1 MSGQFLKS
9 IHYRFTD
16 TYQRAAQVWQEEGAR
31 IFFQRSARKLLRWV
45 GISNPADSSY
55 KYEIEALLKNP
66 FFDPSKI
73 DLQALL
79 QPDPQVSIVVP
90 VYNGLSFVPACLRSF
105 FTAPVGISFEVI
117 AIDNGST
124 DGILPILREMTSE
137 FPNLKVIENTT
148 NVGFAQ
154 GINQGAALARGEYLA
169 ICNSDILVTPA
180 WLDRL
185 VSAFH
190 QDPFLAVASP
200 VTNYVG
206 EGPQL
211 DLAAQSI
218 TPETYQA
225 YAQQIAG
232 SAGIL
237 PVADRL
243 VFFCVM
249 VRKRVFDQLGGL
261 ASAFGLGNYEDDDF
275 CLRARM
281 AGHTLAIVPGCFVFH
296 HGSRTFSEHKID
308 HTKWMLQN
316 EKIFYDRATRFSIQ
330 SPLPN
335 RSKRLRQP
343 PPVVSVIVR
352 TKDRPHL
359 LRQALNS
366 LANQCFQD
374 FEVVLVNDGG
384 QGIDGLLAEF
394 EPFLDIVPLNFT
406 IPVGRAQALNR
417 GLEKVRGQWITYL
430 DDDDILY
437 PLHLERL
444 LVAASHSPETPV
456 AYTDAN
462 KSLCWVDSLNSNQDL
477 VVLDRIRFASKA
489 FSLDEMLID
498 NWIPIMSFMH
508 NTRLIEEAGQFDPE
522 LQIFEDW
529 DFLIRLAQRYR
540 FEHVP
545 RPSCE
550 YRFRFG
556 KQFDDST
563 LQQRENA
570 LKYRSLIYEKYS
582 AANISIAKKRNDTI
596 IAVAKQIEDVR
607 RIANLQLNDGQKS
620 LLIAARLGG
629 FPLPEAM
636 RG

>member
-1 MSGQFLKS
+1 MPGQFLKS
-9 IHYRFTD
+9 IQYRFID
-16 TYQRAAQVWQEEGAR
+16 NYQRAAQIWKAEGAR
-31 IFFQRSARKLLRWV
+31 SFFQRGGRKLLRWV
-45 GISNPADSSY
+45 GISSPADSSH

-73 DLQALL
+73 DLPALL
-79 QPDPQVSIVVP
+79 QPDPLVSIIIP
-90 VYNGLSFVPACLRSF
+90 IFNGISFVPACLRSF
-105 FTAPVGISFEVI
+105 FTVPVGVSFEVI
-117 AIDNGST
+117 AIDNGSS
-124 DGILPILREMTSE
+124 DGTLTSLRTLTTE
-137 FPNLKVIENTT
+137 FPNLKLVENTT
-148 NVGFAQ
+148 NVGFAG
-154 GINQGAALARGEYLA
+154 GINQGAVLARGEYLA

-185 VSAFH
+185 VSAFQ
-190 QDPFLAVASP
+190 QDQLLAVASP

-211 DLAAQSI
+211 DLAARSV
-218 TPETYQA
+218 TPETYQS
-225 YAQQIAG
+225 YAQQIAAIPG
-232 SAGIL
+232 KISV
-237 PVADRL
+237 PDRL

-249 VRKRVFDQLGGL
+249 VRKNIFDHLGGL

-281 AGHTLAIVPGCFVFH
+281 AGYTLAALPGCFVYH
-296 HGSRTFSEHKID
+296 YGSRTFSEQKIN
-308 HTKWMLQN
+308 HTQWMLQN
-316 EKIFYDRATRFSIQ
+316 EKIFFNRVARFSV
-330 SPLPN
+330 
-335 RSKRLRQP
+335 QP
-343 PPVVSVIVR
+343 PLLHQSLRRVHNTPVVSVIVR

-366 LANQCFQD
+366 LANQSFQD

-384 QGIDGLLAEF
+384 QAIDMVLAGFQDLLNIN
-394 EPFLDIVPLNFT
+394 LLNFSAPT
-406 IPVGRAQALNR
+406 GRAQALNR
-417 GLEKVRGQWITYL
+417 GVEQAHGQWISYL

-444 LVAASHSPETPV
+444 LAAASNVPESPV

-462 KSLCWVDSLNSNQDL
+462 KSLCWADSLNINRDL
-477 VVLDRIRFASKA
+477 VVLDRIRFASKP

-498 NWIPIMSFMH
+498 NWIPIMSYMH
-508 NTRLIEEAGQFDPE
+508 HIRLVDEVGAYDPE

-529 DFLIRLAQRYR
+529 DFLIRLAQRYT
-540 FEHVP
+540 FEYVP

-556 KQFDDST
+556 NQFDDST

-582 AANISIAKKRNDTI
+582 ASDIIVAKKRNETI
-596 IAVAKQIEDVR
+596 IAVAKQIEDIR
-607 RIANLQLNDGQKS
+607 RITNLQLNDGQKS

-629 FPLPEAM
+629 FPLPEGM